1 MVEQTDHPDMNA
13 LSLVDRLFVLLV
25 VNPEIDI
32 HMIEEILSS
41 KSYYNKTIT
50 KWKKAGMI
58 KGEKKEGLATYRL
71 TNLGKKMV
79 QERFPGVV
87 GRYLTDKNGSYKI
100 FSRKIE
106 NRRRY
111 AEDAWIYQSML
122 VAGVDCLGEGLFLE
136 DNGVSPEYTGNPPR
150 MT

>member
-50 KWKKAGMI
+50 KWKKAGTCDI
-58 KGEKKEGLATYRL
+58 PAHQSWKEDGPGE
-71 TNLGKKMV
+71 V
-79 QERFPGVV
+79 S
-87 GRYLTDKNGSYKI
+87 GSCRAL
-100 FSRKIE
+100 S
-106 NRRRY
+106 
-111 AEDAWIYQSML
+111 D
-122 VAGVDCLGEGLFLE
+122 G
-136 DNGVSPEYTGNPPR
+136 
-150 MT
+150 